1 MFEALGILKVFNLKH
16 LYRKL
21 STSSTYFM
29 KKAVES
35 VTAGHPDK
43 VCDQIA
49 DAIVDEFLRRDTKAR
64 VDLNV
69 LGSQGMLMIG
79 GEVNSSA
86 DFDLAELAKKVYAEI
101 GYKDEIEVFVNID
114 QRNPQVKAGANDT
127 VVVNGYA
134 TRETRELLPRAIVY
148 AHNIARRMDDL
159 RQTDPTFS
167 WMQPDGKV
175 QLVMEKD
182 QIHSAMIL
190 ASHNSDIDPKDV
202 QTAILDRVLSP
213 IIGEGSAQLFINPIG
228 AFTVAGF
235 QADSGANGRKT
246 GVDTYGGLIPHGDSS
261 LSGKDPYKA
270 ARSGAYMARYAARY
284 LVGQGLAESAV
295 INVAYIIGRAEPVHL
310 EARGV
315 GAKSHGM
322 KMDLTELVKKQFDFR
337 PEAIVERLDLA
348 KPLYRHTAN
357 YGHFGRLGL
366 PWEESVK

>member
-1 MFEALGILKVFNLKH
+1 
-16 LYRKL
+16 
-21 STSSTYFM
+21 M

-79 GEVNSSA
+79 GEVDSSA
-86 DFDLAELAKKVYAEI
+86 DFDLAELAKKVYKEI
-101 GYKDEIEVFVNID
+101 GYQDEIEVFVNID
-114 QRNPQVKAGANDT
+114 QRNPKVKTGAHDS

-134 TRETRELLPRAIVY
+134 TRETREFLPRALIY

-167 WMQPDGKV
+167 WLQPDGKV
-175 QLVMEKD
+175 QLVIEKD
-182 QIHSAMIL
+182 KILSAMVL
-190 ASHNSDIDPKDV
+190 ASHSPDIETKEV
-202 QTAILDRVLSP
+202 QAAILDRILSP
-213 IIGEGSAQLFINPIG
+213 IIGEDAVQLFINPIG
-228 AFTVAGF
+228 QFTICGF
-235 QADSGANGRKT
+235 QADSGANGRKLA
-246 GVDTYGGLIPHGDSS
+246 VDTYGGLIPHGDSA

-270 ARSGAYMARYAARY
+270 ARCGSYMARYAARY
-284 LVGQGLAESAV
+284 LVEQGLAESAI
-295 INVAYIIGRAEPVHL
+295 INAAYIIGRAEPVHL

-315 GAKSHGM
+315 GEKSRGT
-322 KMDLTELVKKQFDFR
+322 KMDLTEVVKSQFDFR

-348 KPLYRHTAN
+348 KPLYRHTAT
-357 YGHFGRLGL
+357 YGHFGRLGF